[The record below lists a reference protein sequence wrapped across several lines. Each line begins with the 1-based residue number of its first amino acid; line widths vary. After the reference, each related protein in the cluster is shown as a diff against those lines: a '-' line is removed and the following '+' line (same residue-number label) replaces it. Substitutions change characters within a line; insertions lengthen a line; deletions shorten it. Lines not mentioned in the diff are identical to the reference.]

1 MRNRLLRFL
10 GVTAAW
16 LGFITLVLLTMAFDA
31 DGVSTLEITY
41 IGGISLS
48 SFIAGLL
55 AVNKA
60 DE

>member
-16 LGFITLVLLTMAFDA
+16 LGFITLVLLTMAFDT